1 MLRSFRW
8 NPDLA
13 SLQIIKANT
22 TDQEAT
28 TTTSPTVLHPHR
40 RKLPAI
46 WATFPPQAQLEL
58 HWAPWTFTILGI
70 TPPERPSVLARWCHS
85 IQSTPPARSIA
96 SRRTWVARSLR
107 LAHLVL
113 MDTAVSSLSLPQ
125 KWAKVPCGSCERLG
139 RQMWPNGL
147 RFNTAC
153 KKNGPEIDMNMDVL
167 IDLLCYVF
175 IYLFVY
181 LFNVFIYLWTLYD
194 FNWFVYISIYSFG
207 RQFYTKRFYY
217 KWSRNQCP
225 GSDEFEPLNC
235 WVPVVDC
242 IIIVNVNNGSVN
254 LDSGTIICPAK
265 KRLIYL
271 LTSMNT

>member
-96 SRRTWVARSLR
+96 SRRTWVAHSLR

-125 KWAKVPCGSCERLG
+125 KWVKVPCGSCERLG
-139 RQMWPNGL
+139 RQMWPNRL

-153 KKNGPEIDMNMDVL
+153 KKMDLKWTWTWTFWL
-167 IDLLCYVF
+167 IYYVMYLS
-175 IYLFVY
+175 IYLS
-181 LFNVFIYLWTLYD
+181 IYLMYL
-194 FNWFVYISIYSFG
+194 SIYGHCMTLIGLFTFLFIHLADNFIQSAFITNEAETSVQG
-207 RQFYTKRFYY
+207 RM
-217 KWSRNQCP
+217 N
-225 GSDEFEPLNC
+225 LNH
-235 WVPVVDC
+235 WTAEYPW
-242 IIIVNVNNGSVN
+242 
-254 LDSGTIICPAK
+254 
-265 KRLIYL
+265 
-271 LTSMNT
+271 LTA